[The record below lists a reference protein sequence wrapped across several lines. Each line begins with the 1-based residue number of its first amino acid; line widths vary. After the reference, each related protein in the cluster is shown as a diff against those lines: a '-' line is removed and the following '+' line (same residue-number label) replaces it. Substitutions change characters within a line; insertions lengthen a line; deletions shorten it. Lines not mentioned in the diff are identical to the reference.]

1 MTGKEAMVNLAMKH
15 GLLIGQEMARKML
28 YLKHHQFEGDSI
40 EIRGL
45 DATDGKPRVVEISKK
60 ELENL

>member
-1 MTGKEAMVNLAMKH
+1 MTGKEAMINLGMKH
-15 GLLIGQEMARKML
+15 GLLIGQEMARRML
-28 YLKHHQFEGDSI
+28 HLKHHPFEGETI

-45 DATDGKPRVVEISKK
+45 DAKDGKPRLIEISKT